1 MKIIHLFH
9 YFPLQNAAIEKL
21 TGYSLVELQDKKVWD
36 FQGMASDQI
45 LNENDEVT
53 SRTILVQGNCG
64 ICGIDVFCCSN
75 ETFDLQGSIWD
86 QDGTNNGS
94 SDPSVP
100 LILINEE
107 MSQSVFSGTK
117 CTCLHTKFCI

>member
-1 MKIIHLFH
+1 MNIIHLFH

-53 SRTILVQGNCG
+53 SRTILVQEGY
-64 ICGIDVFCCSN
+64 
-75 ETFDLQGSIWD
+75 
-86 QDGTNNGS
+86 
-94 SDPSVP
+94 
-100 LILINEE
+100 IN
-107 MSQSVFSGTK
+107 
-117 CTCLHTKFCI
+117 LRN